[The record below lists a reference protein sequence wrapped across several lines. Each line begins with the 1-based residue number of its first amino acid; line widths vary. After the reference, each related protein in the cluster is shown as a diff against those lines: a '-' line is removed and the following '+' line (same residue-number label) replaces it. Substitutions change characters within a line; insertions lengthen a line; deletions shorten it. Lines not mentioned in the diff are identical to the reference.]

1 VNELATKKKD
11 EKFDPQGYYVVEGG
25 DIPKSTTGYPI
36 NQMWRIRPE
45 YEKGHVLTPKDHFKG
60 VSGIDPVRLTMPEG
74 SYLFMPKDHFIRD
87 FNDKVTPY
95 HGATFVG
102 PEQPTYMHYN
112 TTRKANEADGVYDT
126 EFADTYVAV
135 FSGSTTL
142 VNPFNDPAK
151 EAMMQ
156 PNGFRY
162 HDIETSTFHLKPDK
176 EGTSE
181 RNDSPISPLQPF
193 MSLHPATANRALMNH
208 YNRTKLPVADAEWR
222 KGFRHI
228 FISRPE
234 CYIMA
239 KGNRLSEQCEND
251 EDFYSA
257 YKRVPHILNL
267 LSPVYVTGTFH
278 NPGSTQQSI
287 PNCNWNFLL
296 SNRIQGLNPSQTQ
309 LSVDEQGPKS
319 IDGFTV
325 IPGKILESEQGSTI
339 ELSFVDTRSLEV
351 YETLRLWMM
360 YIYKVHKGILASSF
374 NGYQYANGFIK
385 GISNDT
391 HFGTKLTDVQYT
403 QMHPYDRALDYCASL
418 FDIITNESGT
428 KILYWCKYYGIYPVS
443 VSPGLS
449 NDNNAPLTNMP
460 VSSTFRYQKKKEYS
474 NANLVEFNYNAGIV
488 DDFGVLRDDLSDK
501 ITCAWPWMYR
511 EDKNNPS
518 RNYMGAAQLFTGAP
532 YIVLEKFGK
541 TISPQLR
548 FISDSDYQLNLGFNN
563 ENTRPPQLV
572 AGYGQVKST

>member
-1 VNELATKKKD
+1 
-11 EKFDPQGYYVVEGG
+11 
-25 DIPKSTTGYPI
+25 
-36 NQMWRIRPE
+36 
-45 YEKGHVLTPKDHFKG
+45 
-60 VSGIDPVRLTMPEG
+60 
-74 SYLFMPKDHFIRD
+74 
-87 FNDKVTPY
+87 
-95 HGATFVG
+95 
-102 PEQPTYMHYN
+102 
-112 TTRKANEADGVYDT
+112 
-126 EFADTYVAV
+126 
-135 FSGSTTL
+135 
-142 VNPFNDPAK
+142 
-151 EAMMQ
+151 
-156 PNGFRY
+156 
-162 HDIETSTFHLKPDK
+162 
-176 EGTSE
+176 
-181 RNDSPISPLQPF
+181 
-193 MSLHPATANRALMNH
+193 
-208 YNRTKLPVADAEWR
+208 
-222 KGFRHI
+222 
-228 FISRPE
+228 
-234 CYIMA
+234 
-239 KGNRLSEQCEND
+239 
-251 EDFYSA
+251 
-257 YKRVPHILNL
+257 
-267 LSPVYVTGTFH
+267 
-278 NPGSTQQSI
+278 
-287 PNCNWNFLL
+287 
-296 SNRIQGLNPSQTQ
+296 
-309 LSVDEQGPKS
+309 
-319 IDGFTV
+319 V

-339 ELSFVDTRSLEV
+339 ELSFMDTRSLEV

-374 NGYQYANGFIK
+374 NGYQYTNGFIK

-460 VSSTFRYQKKKEYS
+460 ISSTFRYQKKKEYS

-563 ENTRPPQLV
+563 ENTRPPQLI